1 MSDRV
6 LVFDADLNPRL
17 AREYRNRGRR
27 ASSVEELR
35 LKGALDPEV
44 IERVFGYFPDPVLVT
59 GDDGMPAEHTAE
71 LAAVKATVAVI
82 HPWDR
87 EAAQIGS
94 WEGQEHRNEDEWE
107 AEIVHRWA
115 HLIQAQ
121 RTGTIRRYSLN
132 SYGDWTPKRRSRRR
146 RTST

>member
-17 AREYRNRGRR
+17 ARECRNRGRR

-44 IERVFGYFPDPVLVT
+44 IARAFAFFPDAVLVT
-59 GDDGMPAEHTAE
+59 GDDGMPAEHAAA
-71 LAAVKATVAVI
+71 LAAVNATVAVI
-82 HPWDR
+82 RPWSR
-87 EAAQIGS
+87 KAAHIGS

-121 RTGTIRRYSLN
+121 RTGTIRRYSAN
-132 SYGDWTPKRRSRRR
+132 TYGDWKPKRRSRRR
-146 RTST
+146 RTP

>member
-17 AREYRNRGRR
+17 ARECRHRGRR

-35 LKGALDPEV
+35 LKGALDPDV
-44 IERVFGYFPDPVLVT
+44 IARVFSFFPDAVLVT
-59 GDDGMPAEHTAE
+59 GDDGMPAEHATA
-71 LAAVKATVAVI
+71 LAAVNATVAVI
-82 HPWDR
+82 RPWNR
-87 EAAQIGS
+87 KAADIGS

-115 HLIQAQ
+115 HLMQTQ
-121 RTGTIRRYSLN
+121 RTGTIRRYSVN
-132 SYGDWTPKRRSRRR
+132 SYGYWKPKRRSRRR
-146 RTST
+146 RTT